1 MTSKVG
7 GELPNNPLWDYE
19 RTLGD
24 ILAQLHTILEHAEV
38 SKDHAD
44 NADLRYPEE
53 SLNQIYIEMH
63 QQIEHLERLKLKLLQ
78 VQAGILIA
86 IKESKK
92 EGGQILPFRK
102 AS

>member
-53 SLNQIYIEMH
+53 SLNQIYIDAPAD
-63 QQIEHLERLKLKLLQ
+63 RTPGK
-78 VQAGILIA
+78 VQTQTTSG
-86 IKESKK
+86 S
-92 EGGQILPFRK
+92 GRD
-102 AS
+102 SNRH